1 LIVLL
6 DMTHKERPII
16 EIDVSAA
23 NKLETFQSLT
33 LRPILKMQN
42 TLFLQTFRQYALEKK
57 VEIETLKPE
66 KLEIYINTSLRKDLW
81 LKSFLIGV
89 VFGQFSEQEAAFF
102 YNNKSELSKRIV
114 TMLIERLRSQ
124 LCK

>member
-1 LIVLL
+1 
-6 DMTHKERPII
+6 MTHKERPII

-23 NKLETFQSLT
+23 NELETFQSLT

-89 VFGQFSEQEAAFF
+89 VFGQFSEPEAAFF